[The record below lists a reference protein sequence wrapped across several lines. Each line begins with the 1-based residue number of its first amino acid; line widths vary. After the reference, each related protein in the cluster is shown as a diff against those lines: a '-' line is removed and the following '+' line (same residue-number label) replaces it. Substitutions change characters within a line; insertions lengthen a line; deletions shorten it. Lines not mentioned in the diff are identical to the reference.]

1 MKHYYQIKNIFH
13 KKLNKEGISD
23 EDNAHGQ
30 KVWKVF
36 EIKDRGESNYLYVQS
51 NTLLLVDVFENFRDK
66 CIEIYELD
74 PANFLLAP
82 GLAWQAYLKKTVY

>member
-13 KKLNKEGISD
+13 NKLNKEGISD
-23 EDNAHGQ
+23 EDNAHDQ

-66 CIEIYELD
+66 CI
-74 PANFLLAP
+74 
-82 GLAWQAYLKKTVY
+82 